1 VVSGLLKHF
10 RLSSPQVAVS
20 TSTVVSDVP
29 ERALPVTG
37 AYQLFLLGV
46 RRTAEAFRPENME
59 CLLPG
64 ECQVVKANG
73 EGEVTV
79 ITSLQGF
86 RYAWTG

>member
-1 VVSGLLKHF
+1 MVSGLLKHF

-64 ECQVVKANG
+64 ERQVVLKR
-73 EGEVTV
+73 TV
-79 ITSLQGF
+79 KVRLL
-86 RYAWTG
+86 